1 MASTVCARV
10 TASSVCRDRLR
21 ENGGARGDGALGAL
35 ILIHG
40 GRERIVAPDRG
51 EILEFGMNCAGGV
64 RRPRIGSVHEVIED
78 VVRADV

>member
-10 TASSVCRDRLR
+10 MASSVCRDRLCDH
-21 ENGGARGDGALGAL
+21 GGARGCGALGAL
-35 ILIHG
+35 LLIRG

-51 EILEFGMNCAGGV
+51 EILEFGMNCAGGA
-64 RRPRIGSVHEVIED
+64 RRPRIGSMHEVIED